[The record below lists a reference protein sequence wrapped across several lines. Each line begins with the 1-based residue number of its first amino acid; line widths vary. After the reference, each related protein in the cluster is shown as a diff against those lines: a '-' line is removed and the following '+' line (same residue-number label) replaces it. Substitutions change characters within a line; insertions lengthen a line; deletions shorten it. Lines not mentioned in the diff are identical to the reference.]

1 MFLYLMTMI
10 PCDWIAKIQVLDC
23 VASNNDAST
32 ACITAVNE
40 TTELFEVSSLLHK
53 TLTPPV
59 PRLQAGS
66 LSCNKDRV
74 ADNLVPRVSYLPPAS
89 LPPPPTPR
97 LLKTRWV
104 ADMF

>member
-40 TTELFEVSSLLHK
+40 TTELLEVSSLLHK
-53 TLTPPV
+53 TLTPP
-59 PRLQAGS
+59 PPPPPLQAGS
-66 LSCNKDRV
+66 LLCNKDRV
-74 ADNLVPRVSYLPPAS
+74 ADNLVPRVSHLPPAS
-89 LPPPPTPR
+89 LPPPP
-97 LLKTRWV
+97 
-104 ADMF
+104 AS